1 MTNPF
6 SSPAA
11 PGAGAPAPRPRD
23 LEGCLVAYAPRV
35 FTPAGAPGN
44 TTGVGKSD
52 PRDRVTTDVYLLE
65 SIPGRP
71 VLFGGSP
78 DYEADPK
85 PHTHT
90 VTGPARWSGAWVSN
104 SNIVKALAPDGHPL
118 VGQML
123 LGRIARSEVGNKP
136 WNLVDVA
143 GTPDMDKAIA
153 IWSALQMGGA
163 TYNEPIPL
171 NPTAAA
177 AANSISY
184 APSPTPPAPTAWTVP
199 PTAPV
204 PNGAP
209 AAPPVDPAYA
219 AWLATQPVP
228 QPPAP
233 PVAPTGPPPHLQAQ
247 GWTAT
252 SWATLTPAQQGQ
264 VLAATPVA

>member
-85 PHTHT
+85 PHTHSI
-90 VTGPARWSGAWVSN
+90 TGPARWSGAWVSN

-118 VGQML
+118 VGQMV
-123 LGRIARSEVGNKP
+123 LGRIARSEIGNKP
-136 WNLVDVA
+136 FNLVDVA

-163 TYNEPIPL
+163 VYNEPTPL
-171 NPTAAA
+171 AGAPTPAP
-177 AANSISY
+177 ANSISY
-184 APSPTPPAPTAWTVP
+184 AAPT
-199 PTAPV
+199 
-204 PNGAP
+204 
-209 AAPPVDPAYA
+209 APPVDPTYA
-219 AWLATQPVP
+219 AWLASQNAAPAVP

-233 PVAPTGPPPHLQAQ
+233 PAPPALDPRLQAA
-247 GWTAT
+247 GWTLQ
-252 SWATLTPAQQGQ
+252 SWATLTPAQQAQ
-264 VLAATPVA
+264 VLAATPA

>member
-44 TTGVGKSD
+44 TTGVGKSE

-85 PHTHT
+85 PHTHS
-90 VTGPARWSGAWVSN
+90 VVGPARWSGAWVSN

-118 VGQML
+118 VGQMV

-136 WNLVDVA
+136 FNLVDVA

-163 TYNEPIPL
+163 VYNEPTPL
-171 NPTAAA
+171 SPAVPAP

-184 APSPTPPAPTAWTVP
+184 APSPVAPQPVAWTTPPVAPA
-199 PTAPV
+199 

-209 AAPPVDPAYA
+209 AVDPAYA
-219 AWLATQPVP
+219 AWLASQQAPVP
-228 QPPAP
+228 QPPAA
-233 PVAPTGPPPHLQAQ
+233 PVGPPPHLQAQ
-247 GWTAT
+247 GWTAV
-252 SWATLTPAQQGQ
+252 SWATLTAAQQAQ
-264 VLAATPVA
+264 VLAATPA

>member
-44 TTGVGKSD
+44 TTGVGKSE

-85 PHTHT
+85 PHTHSI
-90 VTGPARWSGAWVSN
+90 TGPARWSGAWVSN

-118 VGQML
+118 VGQMV
-123 LGRIARSEVGNKP
+123 LGRIARSEIGNKP
-136 WNLVDVA
+136 FNLVDVA

-163 TYNEPIPL
+163 VYNEPIPL
-171 NPTAAA
+171 AGAPVPAPP
-177 AANSISY
+177 NSVTY
-184 APSPTPPAPTAWTVP
+184 APSPT
-199 PTAPV
+199 
-204 PNGAP
+204 P

-219 AWLATQPVP
+219 AWLQSQAGAATVP
-228 QPPAP
+228 QPPAAP
-233 PVAPTGPPPHLQAQ
+233 PAPPALDPRLQAA
-247 GWTAT
+247 GWTLQ
-252 SWATLTPAQQGQ
+252 SWATLTPAQQAQ
-264 VLAATPVA
+264 VLAATPA

>member
-65 SIPGRP
+65 SLPGRP

-85 PHTHT
+85 PHTHSI
-90 VTGPARWSGAWVSN
+90 TGPARWSGAWVSN
-104 SNIVKALAPDGHPL
+104 TNIVKALAPDGHPL
-118 VGQML
+118 VGQMV

-136 WNLVDVA
+136 FNLVDVA

-163 TYNEPIPL
+163 TYNEPVPL
-171 NPTAAA
+171 AGAPVPAP
-177 AANSISY
+177 ANSVTY
-184 APSPTPPAPTAWTVP
+184 APNPNPPQPTAWTVP
-199 PTAPV
+199 PT
-204 PNGAP
+204 
-209 AAPPVDPAYA
+209 APPVDPAYA
-219 AWLATQPVP
+219 AWLATQAAATPVP
-228 QPPAP
+228 QPPA
-233 PVAPTGPPPHLQAQ
+233 APAGPPPHLLAQ

-252 SWATLTPAQQGQ
+252 SWATLTPQQQAQ